1 MTKSGAQNRPA
12 GSSTADEL
20 VNTVDL
26 MAKVTENQH
35 TTDTQTTTENQD
47 STTGKIS
54 PQTYRRPE
62 ATRTTAKPFRTSGAP
77 ELRNAVIELLTIID
91 DSDDM
96 DVVVTISDDG
106 MSSSRLPSP
115 TSTGE
120 SDDTGTSGSARR
132 HIGRRRRRANRT
144 GTAPRSVTRCGSHD
158 RDHLAASRPDSSP
171 AVPAWSRRKLPGR
184 PRGRRR
190 VRR

>member
-35 TTDTQTTTENQD
+35 TTDTQTTTGKQGSTSENQ
-47 STTGKIS
+47 STDLPAAPGGN
-54 PQTYRRPE
+54 PDNRQTVQNMD
-62 ATRTTAKPFRTSGAP
+62 AP
-77 ELRNAVIELLTIID
+77 ELRTAVIELLTIID

-106 MSSSRLPSP
+106 
-115 TSTGE
+115 TVVVE
-120 SDDTGTSGSARR
+120 
-132 HIGRRRRRANRT
+132 
-144 GTAPRSVTRCGSHD
+144 
-158 RDHLAASRPDSSP
+158 AA
-171 AVPAWSRRKLPGR
+171 
-184 PRGRRR
+184 
-190 VRR
+190 